1 MARPLVQKGITELE
15 ELVTRAAEDP
25 QTIASV
31 IAELRHRSTPRAK
44 RLLAELLDR
53 PESKE
58 APAPGRGSRP
68 RRASSEEAKK
78 SNDGPHEVGVIPS
91 VATRTLEEA
100 YELLRQTFTEDS
112 EILAR
117 WGMTSAMPEPVR
129 ELVLDEWS
137 RRVAT
142 DPDEFGRTL
151 ERLTQDVERLRANKI
166 RSVRE

>member
-1 MARPLVQKGITELE
+1 MVRPFVQKGIGELE
-15 ELVTRAAEDP
+15 ELAGSA
-25 QTIASV
+25 TITSEVMGQV
-31 IAELRHRSTPRAK
+31 IAELRHRSTPRAR

-68 RRASSEEAKK
+68 RKASSEEAEKF
-78 SNDGPHEVGVIPS
+78 NVGPHEVGAVPS
-91 VATRTLEEA
+91 IATRTLEEA
-100 YELLRQTFTEDS
+100 YEILRQTFTEDS

>member
-1 MARPLVQKGITELE
+1 MARPLVQKGIAELE
-15 ELVTRAAEDP
+15 KLVSGAAGDP
-25 QTIASV
+25 KTVNEV

-44 RLLAELLDR
+44 RLLADLLDR
-53 PESKE
+53 SESKE
-58 APAPGRGSRP
+58 TSTPGRGSRP

-78 SNDGPHEVGVIPS
+78 SNGGPHEGGAVPP

-129 ELVLDEWS
+129 ELVLEEWG

-142 DPDEFGRTL
+142 GPDEFGRTL